1 MSGDGIPPC
10 GVLQALK
17 SGRHKQNTRMPI
29 TLTQVKSHAAS
40 NSSMDT
46 PTRRI
51 FNHVIKRYHLDGRVN
66 LLREP

>member
-29 TLTQVKSHAAS
+29 TLNTGKKSRGVKQFNGYPDAAHFQPRHKEIS
-40 NSSMDT
+40 
-46 PTRRI
+46 P
-51 FNHVIKRYHLDGRVN
+51 
-66 LLREP
+66 